1 MEYRKTYVWVLI
13 ILEFKTPMIFHRN
26 PTPLGSGQPL
36 FLILLVC
43 CLSCFFLG
51 KNTMAR
57 EAQPTTGILLAD
69 PRGHILFEKNAD
81 SWFIPASTLK
91 VFTALIA
98 LESLGPNFH
107 FTTEFF
113 LDGHLNL
120 KIKGQGDPLLT
131 SREIRTISKRI
142 GAILKKKHISEIR
155 GLRVDGT
162 AFKSDISIPGTSRTL
177 NPYDASVGALSANF
191 NTISFKKRPQEKKE
205 VKQPVSSTQNLK
217 SIPQHPTK
225 WISAETET
233 PLVPFVW
240 KMVAT
245 AGMTK
250 GRIPLPQGT
259 EALYAGHLF
268 KWFLQ
273 GESIKTGQEVTSEKV
288 NGRDR
293 LIFTWSSPYDLNQ
306 VVAKLL
312 YYSNNF
318 MANQLFLTLALRE
331 GGTPAT
337 LEKGIKVAMA
347 HAASL
352 GIKDLVIE
360 EGSGLS
366 RQNRIS
372 PRSML
377 KILQAFK
384 PHHALMK
391 YENNE
396 YYKTGT
402 LQGIRTRCGYFKD
415 KHGALYPFVIMV
427 NQENKGYG
435 EIKKKLQKKVAA
447 WLPSLPVSLKPLQ
460 H

>member
-1 MEYRKTYVWVLI
+1 
-13 ILEFKTPMIFHRN
+13 
-26 PTPLGSGQPL
+26 
-36 FLILLVC
+36 
-43 CLSCFFLG
+43 
-51 KNTMAR
+51 MAR
-57 EAQPTTGILLAD
+57 ETPPSMGIILAD
-69 PRGHILFEKNAD
+69 PQGRILFKKNAD
-81 SWFIPASTLK
+81 SRFIPASTLK
-91 VFTALIA
+91 VFTALTA
-98 LESLGPNFH
+98 LEYLGPDFH
-107 FTTEFF
+107 FTTDFF

-142 GAILKKKHISEIR
+142 GEILKKKHLTEIR
-155 GLRVDGT
+155 GLMVDGT

-205 VKQPVSSTQNLK
+205 DRQPASSTQNLK
-217 SIPQHPTK
+217 SIPQHSTK
-225 WISAETET
+225 WISAEAET

-245 AGMTK
+245 AGMTT
-250 GRIPLPQGT
+250 GRIPLLQGM

-273 GESIKTGQEVTSEKV
+273 GEGIKIGQEVTSGKV
-288 NGRDR
+288 NGKNRM
-293 LIFTWSSPYDLNQ
+293 IFTWYSPYDLTQ

-331 GGTPAT
+331 GGAPAT

-352 GIKDLVIE
+352 GIKDLFIE

-372 PRSML
+372 PWSML

-384 PHHALMK
+384 PYHALMK

-402 LQGIRTRCGYFKD
+402 LQGVRTRCGYFKD
-415 KHGALYPFVIMV
+415 KHGELYPFVIMV
-427 NQENKGYG
+427 NQENKAYG
-435 EIKKKLQKKVAA
+435 EIKKRLQKKVAA
-447 WLPSLPVSLKPLQ
+447 WGFKS
-460 H
+460 

>member
-1 MEYRKTYVWVLI
+1 
-13 ILEFKTPMIFHRN
+13 
-26 PTPLGSGQPL
+26 
-36 FLILLVC
+36 
-43 CLSCFFLG
+43 
-51 KNTMAR
+51 MAR
-57 EAQPTTGILLAD
+57 ETPPSMGIILAD
-69 PRGHILFEKNAD
+69 PRGRILFEKNAD
-81 SWFIPASTLK
+81 SQFIPASTLK
-91 VFTALIA
+91 VFTALTA
-98 LESLGPNFH
+98 LEYLGPDFR
-107 FTTEFF
+107 FTTDFF

-142 GAILKKKHISEIR
+142 GGILKKKHISEIH

-162 AFKSDISIPGTSRTL
+162 AFKNDITIPGTSRTL
-177 NPYDASVGALSANF
+177 NPYDASVGAFSANF
-191 NTISFKKRPQEKKE
+191 NTISFKKRPREKKG
-205 VKQPVSSTQNLK
+205 VKQPASPTQNLK
-217 SIPQHPTK
+217 STPQNPTK
-225 WISAETET
+225 WISAEPET
-233 PLVPFVW
+233 PLIPFAQ
-240 KMVAT
+240 KMVASS
-245 AGMTK
+245 GMAQ
-250 GRIPLPQGT
+250 GRIPLPQGM
-259 EALYAGHLF
+259 EGLYAGHLF
-268 KWFLQ
+268 KWFLEKE
-273 GESIKTGQEVTSEKV
+273 GIKTGQEVTTGKV
-288 NGRDR
+288 NGKDH
-293 LIFTWSSPYDLNQ
+293 LIFTGYSPYDLKQ

-331 GGTPAT
+331 GGVPAT

-352 GIKDLVIE
+352 GIKDLFIK

-402 LQGIRTRCGYFKD
+402 LQGVRTRCGYFKD
-415 KHGALYPFVIMV
+415 KHGELYPFVIMI
-427 NQENKGYG
+427 NQENKEYG
-435 EIKKKLQKKVAA
+435 EIKKRLHGISN
-447 WLPSLPVSLKPLQ
+447 PDRF
-460 H
+460 

>member
-1 MEYRKTYVWVLI
+1 MAQE
-13 ILEFKTPMIFHRN
+13 KTPS
-26 PTPLGSGQPL
+26 LG
-36 FLILLVC
+36 I
-43 CLSCFFLG
+43 
-51 KNTMAR
+51 
-57 EAQPTTGILLAD
+57 ILAD
-69 PRGHILFEKNAD
+69 PRGHIIFENNSD
-81 SWFIPASTLK
+81 NRFIPASILK
-91 VFTALIA
+91 VFTALTA
-98 LESLGPNFH
+98 LEYLGPEFH
-107 FTTEFF
+107 FKTDFF
-113 LDGHLNL
+113 LDQQLNL

-131 SREIRTISKRI
+131 SREIHTIAENI
-142 GAILKKKHISEIR
+142 GKILKKK
-155 GLRVDGT
+155 
-162 AFKSDISIPGTSRTL
+162 DISQLHELMVDISDFEKNITIPGTSRTL

-191 NTISFKKRPQEKKE
+191 NTVSFKTRRHEKWNAQHPKSNT
-205 VKQPVSSTQNLK
+205 QHPSSIIQK
-217 SIPQHPTK
+217 PTK
-225 WISAETET
+225 WISAEAET

-240 KMVAT
+240 KMVAA
-245 AGMTK
+245 AGMTE
-250 GRIPLPQGT
+250 GRIPLPRGT
-259 EALYAGHLF
+259 EGIYAGHLF

-273 GESIKTGQEVTSEKV
+273 REGIKTGQAVTSEKV

-293 LIFTWSSPYDLNQ
+293 MIFTWYSPYDLTQ

-331 GGTPAT
+331 AGAPAT

-352 GIKDLVIE
+352 GIKDLFIE

-402 LQGIRTRCGYFKD
+402 LQGVRTRCGYFKD
-415 KHGALYPFVIMV
+415 THGDLYPFVIMI
-427 NQENKGYG
+427 NQENKAYG
-435 EIKKKLQKKVAA
+435 EIKKRLQEKVAA
-447 WLPSLPVSLKPLQ
+447 WGFKS
-460 H
+460 